1 MHAPGLSVVIPAYN
15 ERRRLAQ
22 TLGGVLDYLARRRD
36 GFEVVVVDDGST
48 DGTAAI
54 AARLLEPLG
63 PRGRVF
69 RNAANAGKGA
79 SVRRGMLSARGRR
92 VLYSDADFSTPIQ
105 EVEKLERALDD
116 GAGVAFGSRALDRRL
131 LEVPQNPARE
141 LMGRLFNVVV
151 RLSAISGVR
160 DTQCGFK
167 LFAAPVVVPVFS
179 RARIDRFGFDVE
191 VIALALALGAAIA
204 EIPVRWRN
212 SPGSRVTLWQG
223 AKAFADPLRVRANF
237 ALRRYR
243 LAPQRFTHPHPMP
256 AAVRPR

>member
-15 ERRRLAQ
+15 ERRRLGL
-22 TLGGVLDYLARRRD
+22 TLGGVLDYLGRRRD
-36 GFEVVVVDDGST
+36 GFEVLVVDDGST
-48 DGTAAI
+48 DGTASL
-54 AARLLEPLG
+54 AAHLLEPLG
-63 PRGRVF
+63 ARGRVL
-69 RNAANAGKGA
+69 RNATNVGKGA

-92 VLYSDADFSTPIQ
+92 ILYSDADFSTPIE
-105 EVEKLERALDD
+105 EVEKLERALEA
-116 GAGVAFGSRALDRRL
+116 GASVAFGSRALDRQL

-141 LMGRLFNVVV
+141 LMGRLFNLVV
-151 RLSAISGVR
+151 RLCAVSSVR

-223 AKAFADPLRVRANF
+223 ARAFADPLRVRANF

-243 LAPQRFTHPHPMP
+243 LAPRRFVHPHPMP
-256 AAVRPR
+256 AAVRTR